1 VTSTT
6 SGAPQRDTTLAVEL
20 SRLAATG
27 APTGRDDD
35 PERLLAAVA
44 AFQDI
49 TRAAVDLQTQA
60 ARTAHDAGVS
70 WARIGA
76 LLGVSRQAVQQRFDP
91 NYVEAPAGAAEGRI
105 LGPVTRAEEM
115 AHLEAAG
122 AQGWK
127 LVEARHGEHRLVH
140 TGGVWEVQRVSIF
153 APRPLPAASDGWE
166 AAATRFPDCFYVRP
180 EQAD

>member
-1 VTSTT
+1 MTSTAP
-6 SGAPQRDTTLAVEL
+6 GAPAHDRNLAVEL
-20 SRLAATG
+20 SRLAAAG
-27 APTGRDDD
+27 APTDRDED

-49 TRAAVDLQTQA
+49 TRVAADLQAQA
-60 ARTAHDAGVS
+60 ARTAHDSGVS

-91 NYVEAPAGAAEGRI
+91 NYVGTRAGAAEGRM
-105 LGPVTRAEEM
+105 LGPVTRAEEL

-140 TGGVWEVQRVSIF
+140 TGDAWDVQRVSILT
-153 APRPLPAASDGWE
+153 PGPLPAAGDGWE
-166 AAATRFPDCFYVRP
+166 AAATRFPDCFYVRSRS
-180 EQAD
+180 AR